1 MSLFDPIEAEVTE
14 TKRGIPGAQLVK
26 QHAIVMATELMAKI
40 PSGDDEFLSQ
50 IKESQTSTSALDKLV
65 QSEFGERLI
74 VDGVADFDHE
84 EVQKLLKSFQS
95 NRSRRKNMAM
105 TQANYVE
112 LLTAAISEWIVRT
125 SCGLG
130 KSSVPFGGAR
140 AAALEINEDTVAALA
155 QDQAALGKAIRNVQS
170 KKSTFKAKHADVDY
184 EDDPAWQ
191 ELLRQEAMLKGA
203 RVNRT
208 GTGSRR
214 GLSVKKALQYI
225 FDGVAE
231 TDALGKDESHQIIE
245 ACRNLADGV
254 YPEGFI
260 ALVAELNAQK
270 AVEEA
275 AEVPA
280 SDDVYAD

>member
-74 VDGVADFDHE
+74 IDGVADFDHE

-130 KSSVPFGGAR
+130 KSSVPFGGVR
-140 AAALEINEDTVAALA
+140 TAALEINENTVAALA

-184 EDDPAWQ
+184 SDDPVWQ

-203 RVNRT
+203 RINRT
-208 GTGSRR
+208 GSGGRR

-245 ACRNLADGV
+245 ACRNLSDGI
-254 YPEGFI
+254 YPEGFA
-260 ALVAELNAQK
+260 ALVAERNAQK
-270 AVEEA
+270 AVDEA
-275 AEVPA
+275 AEMPA
-280 SDDVYAD
+280 SDDVYDD